1 MRIAIAHMSLKLMS
15 KKLNFERTKK
25 VVQEAKQRGA
35 KVIILPSMLNVGPV
49 FSFFSPAQVKTIV
62 KNHAERIPSGPTS
75 TFLSSLSVSNGI
87 FIVAGPIIERAGPKI
102 FLTSFAVSSAGSIV
116 KKYRKI
122 VLNPLDKNL
131 GFSEGRS
138 LEYFDLKEKYG
149 ILIENDLYFPEIS
162 RGLSILGSTV
172 LISYP
177 RIEPVFDKKLK
188 KLLESRSIENNL
200 PLISVGGLVKSQE
213 QTIAELPTFIYDPY
227 EGLVEEI
234 SLESEK
240 GEEKKGEEEKV
251 VVLELQ
257 NYSQKM
263 YPHEQEFSFNIFSIV
278 YKDLKKKLEKGD
290 IEEREAKEK
299 RM

>member
-15 KKLNFERTKK
+15 KKLNFERAKK

-87 FIVAGPIIERAGPKI
+87 FIIAGPIIERAGPKI

-149 ILIENDLYFPEIS
+149 ILIENDLFFPEIS

-200 PLISVGGLVKSQE
+200 PLISVGGVVKSQE

-234 SLESEK
+234 ALESEK

-278 YKDLKKKLEKGD
+278 YKDLKKKLEMGD
-290 IEEREAKEK
+290 IEEKEAKEK